1 MMNRPMATWVVTG
14 ANRGI
19 GLAFA
24 RALSR
29 RGESVVGTARRPEKA
44 EELRATGARVEQL
57 DVADGGSVAEFAR
70 RLGGDAV
77 DVLLHNAAIG
87 EAGPAVGSL
96 DPGDV
101 LRTLNVNAVGAV
113 RVAGALLPNLRAGR
127 TRKIV
132 ALSSGLGSLEQ
143 NTDGGWVAYRMSKA
157 TLNMYV
163 RSLASELA
171 RERFTC
177 VVLSPGWV
185 KTEMGGP
192 GAQLTPGESVAAMLN
207 VIDRLSPSDTGRFLD
222 RRGRDVPW

>member
-1 MMNRPMATWVVTG
+1 MATWVVTG

-24 RALSR
+24 RALSK
-29 RGESVVGTARRPEKA
+29 RGESVIGTARRTGKA
-44 EELRATGARVEQL
+44 DDLRATGARLEPL
-57 DVADGGSVAEFAR
+57 DVADDGSVAEFAR
-70 RLGGDAV
+70 RLGREAV

-87 EAGPAVGSL
+87 EAGPAVGDL
-96 DPGDV
+96 DPGEV
-101 LRTLNVNAVGAV
+101 LRTLNVNTVGAV

-132 ALSSGLGSLEQ
+132 ALTSGLGSLEQ

-157 TLNMYV
+157 ALNMYV

-177 VVLSPGWV
+177 VALCPGWV
-185 KTEMGGP
+185 KTAMGGP
-192 GAQLTPGESVAAMLN
+192 GAQLKPDESVAAMLKT
-207 VIDRLSPSDTGRFLD
+207 IDGLTPSDSGRFVD
-222 RRGRDVPW
+222 RHGRDQPW